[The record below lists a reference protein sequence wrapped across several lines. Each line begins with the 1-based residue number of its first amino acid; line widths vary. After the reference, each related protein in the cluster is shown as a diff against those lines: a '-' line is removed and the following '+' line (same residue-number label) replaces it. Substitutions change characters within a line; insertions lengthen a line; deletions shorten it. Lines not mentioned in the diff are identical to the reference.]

1 MLKAKIL
8 MLGPCQSGKTVLS
21 NFLSDSTDSAGGD
34 YQPTQGV
41 RILEFEVP
49 SSEVKSRTGVEVE
62 LWDVSGD
69 RKFETCWPAIARD
82 VNGIIFVYNPDQ
94 SNHDKELEYLYSYFV
109 EQGALK
115 ESQCIVFSH
124 VKPRSSGALQSEL
137 PSSFSRIATVQ
148 TNLEEDGEAVRDA
161 LNKFLATLVAA
172 LSDKREEE
180 ELSIINQR

>member
-49 SSEVKSRTGVEVE
+49 SSDVKSRTSVEVE

-69 RKFETCWPAIARD
+69 KKFETCWPAIARD
-82 VNGIIFVYNPDQ
+82 VNGIVFVYNPDQ
-94 SNHDKELEYLYSYFV
+94 SNHDKELEYLFTYFA

-115 ESQCIVFSH
+115 ENQCIVFSH
-124 VKPRSSGALQSEL
+124 VKPRSTGDIQSEL
-137 PSSFSRIATVQ
+137 PSSFSRITTVQ
-148 TNLEEDGEAVRDA
+148 TNLDEDGEAVRDA
-161 LNKFLATLVAA
+161 FNKFLATLVTA

>member
-49 SSEVKSRTGVEVE
+49 SSDVKSRTSVEVE

-69 RKFETCWPAIARD
+69 KKFETCWPAIARD
-82 VNGIIFVYNPDQ
+82 VNGIVFVYNPDQ
-94 SNHDKELEYLYSYFV
+94 SNHDKELEYLLNYFSSSGIRQ
-109 EQGALK
+109 E
-115 ESQCIVFSH
+115 QCICFSNT
-124 VKPRSSGALQSEL
+124 KPTTAERIKKRT
-137 PSSFSRIATVQ
+137 PSSFSRITTVQ
-148 TNLEEDGEAVRDA
+148 TNLDEDGEAVRDA
-161 LNKFLATLVAA
+161 FNKFLATLVTA